1 MLPTKFVLRSQW
13 GLYLTY
19 WGALH
24 FGAAN
29 GYIGVIGELLAFH
42 ANIDLARK
50 QAGPPLIV
58 AVRYGHT
65 DAAEYLLENNAKPNK
80 TDGTG
85 STALHIAARIGQTD
99 MIEMLLKHGANPN
112 KRDNLDETPL
122 FTAVRACN
130 VGAVC
135 ELLDHNFNP
144 ATVNK
149 DRQTALHVA
158 CQTGS
163 ADIVRKLIEFAVSL
177 DSKDLFGNTPL
188 HYATMNDWPDI
199 INTLLLRNAD
209 AGIRNSKGRSPFFYA
224 SVEGAKVFRNYFQNE
239 DSIDHLAQSM
249 QMRKNSPVRS
259 RKRSPRKAKY
269 HSALDAE
276 PKLMR
281 KRLSR
286 KETSDDLENGS
297 PLQIPR
303 RTRENTDSSP
313 QKQSPRSPDKSDSPH
328 ASHRTRDSTDSSP
341 QREKRGTPERRQSPP
356 LRVIRDMSDATPTR
370 EARRRKHADDQ
381 SMQAFRTEVK
391 AELAQLQDQ
400 MQQLREIVKGLAQ
413 EISRSSNTSA

>member
-13 GLYLTY
+13 RLYLTY

-24 FGAAN
+24 FAAAN

-50 QAGPPLIV
+50 QAGPPLVV

-85 STALHIAARIGQTD
+85 SSALHIAARIGQTD

-112 KRDNLDETPL
+112 KRDNLDEIPL

-135 ELLDHNFNP
+135 ELIDHNFNP
-144 ATVNK
+144 ETVNK

-259 RKRSPRKAKY
+259 RRKSPRKAKY
-269 HSALDAE
+269 HSALDDE
-276 PKLMR
+276 PKVMR
-281 KRLSR
+281 KRSSR
-286 KETSDDLENGS
+286 KETSQPSDDLENGS
-297 PLQIPR
+297 PLRIPR
-303 RTRENTDSSP
+303 RTRDNDSSP
-313 QKQSPRSPDKSDSPH
+313 QRQSPRSPEKSEASP
-328 ASHRTRDSTDSSP
+328 RTDSSP
-341 QREKRGTPERRQSPP
+341 QREKHRSPERRQSPP
-356 LRVIRDMSDATPTR
+356 LRVIRDMSDSTPTR
-370 EARRRKHADDQ
+370 AVRRKRHDDDQ
-381 SMQAFRTEVK
+381 SMQEFRTEVK
-391 AELAQLQDQ
+391 AELAQLQNQ

-413 EISRSSNTSA
+413 EISRSSNTPA